1 MHLTSQLFISV
12 QVPIKYLRIQF
23 FYSLEVTIVVA
34 SVADFDLLILV
45 SHSTLYL
52 KLKASEW
59 IKFDY
64 NSIYR
69 CL

>member
-59 IKFDY
+59 I
-64 NSIYR
+64 
-69 CL
+69 

>member
-12 QVPIKYLRIQF
+12 QVPIKCTAYLGIQF
-23 FYSLEVTIVVA
+23 FNSPVVTIVVA

-59 IKFDY
+59 I
-64 NSIYR
+64 
-69 CL
+69 